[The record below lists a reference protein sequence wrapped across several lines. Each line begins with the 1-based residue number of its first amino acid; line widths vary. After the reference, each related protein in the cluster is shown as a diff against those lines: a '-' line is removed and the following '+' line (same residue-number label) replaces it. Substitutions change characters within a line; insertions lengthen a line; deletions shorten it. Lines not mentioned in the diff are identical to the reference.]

1 MLLMLMVV
9 VPDYSLYTSKQPP
22 VCGFYFGG
30 KGKGE
35 GKGKFFPKKSDG
47 RTFPSH
53 PFISLRNKTERES
66 KLRHL

>member
-9 VPDYSLYTSKQPP
+9 VPDYSLYTSQQPP

-30 KGKGE
+30 KREKGKGRE
-35 GKGKFFPKKSDG
+35 SSFQNNSDG

-53 PFISLRNKTERES
+53 PFISLRTKLKES
-66 KLRHL
+66 PN